1 MQLKKTLCG
10 CGENDKNVTITNKN
24 HSSLVLRDELV
35 IFWRSKVMDPRH
47 VFGHNL
53 KNTGVEIIITKKM
66 DKRVAPEVNPNGL
79 QCQNTQLYSKKSTLH
94 TTKNGYKAVWPL
106 VEPVAVCQLSPQL
119 S

>member
-1 MQLKKTLCG
+1 MQFKKKTLCG

-53 KNTGVEIIITKKM
+53 KNAGVEIIITKKM
-66 DKRVAPEVNPNGL
+66 DKRAAPEVNPNGL
-79 QCQNTQLYSKKSTLH
+79 QCQNTQLYSKKSTLQYN
-94 TTKNGYKAVWPL
+94 KKWL
-106 VEPVAVCQLSPQL
+106 
-119 S
+119 